1 MASAADA
8 GITGIS
14 LYSRAAERAAAEV
27 IGTYSTSFGAA
38 ARLLGK
44 RVRQDVCNIYALV
57 RVADEVVDGSA
68 AQASGVAE
76 STVGAAAAANAALLD
91 ELETETYAAIDRGY
105 STNLI
110 VHAFALTARRAGF
123 GRDLV
128 EPFFASMRMDLVQ
141 QVHDDASL
149 KKYIYGSAEV
159 IGLMCLR
166 VFLVG
171 VSATGASLRTM
182 ERGALALG
190 SAFQKVN
197 FLRDLAADFNLLGRS
212 YFPGVTVANFDEPT
226 KDRLV
231 AEIDAELATARGSL
245 TLLPSDCRAAVT
257 AALLLF
263 EALNRK
269 LAVTPAAEIATSRI
283 SVGMTTKLRL
293 LLTANIST
301 KGGRSAA

>member
-38 ARLLGK
+38 AKFLGK

-68 AQASGVAE
+68 AQAAGVAE

-128 EPFFASMRMDLVQ
+128 EPFFASMRMDLNQ
-141 QVHDDASL
+141 QAHDAESL

-171 VSATGASLRTM
+171 TKASGASLKTM

-212 YFPGVTVANFDEPT
+212 YFPGVTAANFDEQT
-226 KDRLV
+226 KSLLV
-231 AEIDAELATARGSL
+231 AEIAGEIATARASL
-245 TLLPSDCRAAVT
+245 TLLPRDCRAAVT

-263 EALNRK
+263 EALNEK
-269 LAVTPAAEIATSRI
+269 LEMTPAASIATTRV
-283 SVGMTTKLRL
+283 SVGMPTKLRL